1 MKIEKMSCKDRIKA
15 FVNWFE
21 KTEQDAN
28 KLYKYGLSQDD
39 TIAIE
44 PGTKVAE
51 QFTECCGPRSIYITI
66 EKFME
71 PTTLL
76 DCWKKCIIE
85 NYIET
90 STWELVEINIEYL
103 KAERLLKI
111 AFHSPYSKGFNDNE
125 YHTFVSID
133 ECDVKALLNKSIIND
148 FMCYNKA
155 IENNYIKCISTPI
168 NLSTFNKI
176 INDGLAE
183 YTTCVVEPY
192 NGKYYNRVMLK
203 EDFELISNICDTTKQ
218 LIEKRLLYVCI
229 GFAGSGKSAGAIAG
243 IKCDKWMAISR
254 SNTVCFELYSKFK
267 NNHPSNKCV
276 EFIPKS
282 IAAYNCAPIE
292 DCNVIIDEF
301 SQWEL
306 HDLATFNNILK
317 NALKNNKQVHVL
329 GDPLQMKGFI
339 SRGSLLAPF
348 VRLVKHYGGNC
359 ETKFDELHRCE
370 DKYYND
376 SIFNYVKTRN
386 IKYMNRYIKCGTVE
400 NISPVEYEKIIT
412 NGIILTDCS
421 DGMLKELRGCAY
433 MNHVV
438 IKYMA
443 IQKGLQ
449 YNENRI
455 TDLKYNEEIVD
466 ELLHNGISIKLL
478 VNKTTI
484 FDRKSYKKIKDPL
497 LQINFKIF
505 RNEKAT
511 LIYNN
516 GKYIAILERIN
527 TQTNLQINLEFNSIE
542 EVFELFMLGYSITV
556 TRAQGLGW
564 ENVIY
569 LIDKKCGTDFESFY
583 VAMTRC
589 KESCYCLYNP
599 KNKMFVREE
608 PIKIA
613 DHFYISK

>member
-1 MKIEKMSCKDRIKA
+1 MKLEKMSCKDRIKA
-15 FVNWFE
+15 FVNWYE
-21 KTEQDAN
+21 KTEQDIN

-44 PGTKVAE
+44 PDTMAAK
-51 QFTECCGPRSIYITI
+51 QFIECCGPRSIYIAI

-85 NYIET
+85 NYIKT
-90 STWELVEINIEYL
+90 RTWKLVEINIEYL
-103 KAERLLKI
+103 NAERLLKI

-125 YHTFVSID
+125 YHTFISIAERD
-133 ECDVKALLNKSIIND
+133 IKPILNKSVISD

-155 IENNYIKCISTPI
+155 IENNYIKYISTPI
-168 NLSTFNKI
+168 SLSAFNQI
-176 INDGLAE
+176 INNGLVE
-183 YTTCVVEPY
+183 YTMHVVEPY
-192 NGKYYNRVMLK
+192 NGEYYNRIMLK
-203 EDFELISNICDTTKQ
+203 EDYILVSNICNITKQ
-218 LIEKRLLYVCI
+218 LIDKKLLYICI
-229 GFAGSGKSAGAIAG
+229 GLAGSGKSDGTIAD
-243 IKCDKWMAISR
+243 IKYGKWMAISR

-267 NNHPSNKCV
+267 RNHPSSEDV

-282 IAAYNCAPIE
+282 IAAYNRAQIE

-348 VRLVKHYGGNC
+348 YKLVKHYGGNC
-359 ETKFDELHRCE
+359 ETKFYELHRCK
-370 DKYYND
+370 DKYYNE

-386 IKYMNRYIKCGTVE
+386 IKHMKRYIKRGTID
-400 NISPVEYEKIIT
+400 NISSSEYEKIVA

-421 DGMLKELRGCAY
+421 DGMLKEFRGCAY

-438 IKYMA
+438 VKYMA

-455 TDLKYNEEIVD
+455 TDLKYNEEVVD
-466 ELLHNGISIKLL
+466 ELLHNGTSIKLL

-484 FDRKSYKKIKDPL
+484 FDRESYKKAKDPL

-511 LIYNN
+511 LIYNG
-516 GKYIAILERIN
+516 GKYIIILNRIN
-527 TQTNLQINLEFNSIE
+527 TQTNLQITLELDSIE

-564 ENVIY
+564 DNVIY
-569 LIDKKCGTDFESFY
+569 IIDKKCGTDFESFY

-589 KESCYCLYNP
+589 NESCYCLYND
-599 KNKMFVREE
+599 KNKMFMREE

>member
-1 MKIEKMSCKDRIKA
+1 MKIEKMNCKDRLKA
-15 FVNWFE
+15 FVKWFDR
-21 KTEQDAN
+21 TEQDVN
-28 KLYKYGLSQDD
+28 ELYKYKLSLDD

-44 PGTKVAE
+44 PDNMVAK

-66 EKFME
+66 EKFMI

-90 STWELVEINIEYL
+90 GIWELVEINIEYL
-103 KAERLLKI
+103 KAERLLRI
-111 AFHSPYSKGFNDNE
+111 AFHSPYSKGFSDNE
-125 YHTFVSID
+125 YHTFISVA
-133 ECDVKALLNKSIIND
+133 ECDIKAILNKSVIND

-155 IENNYIKCISTPI
+155 IENNYIKHISTPI
-168 NLSTFNKI
+168 SLSTLNAI
-176 INDGLAE
+176 INNGLVE
-183 YTTCVVEPY
+183 HTTRIVESY
-192 NGKYYNRVMLK
+192 NGKNYNRTILK
-203 EDFELISNICDTTKQ
+203 EDYKLISNICDTTKQ
-218 LIEKRLLYVCI
+218 LIEKRLLYVCV
-229 GFAGSGKSAGAIAG
+229 GLAGSGKSDGTIAD
-243 IKCDKWMAISR
+243 IKYGKWMAISR
-254 SNTVCFELYSKFK
+254 SNTVCFELYNKFK
-267 NNHPSNKCV
+267 NKHPNNKDV

-317 NALKNNKQVHVL
+317 NALKNNKQVHIL

-348 VRLVKHYGGNC
+348 VRFVKHYGGNC

-370 DKYYND
+370 DIYYNN
-376 SIFNYVKTRN
+376 SILNYVKTRN
-386 IKYMNRYIKCGTVE
+386 IKYMKHYIKHGTID
-400 NISPVEYEKIIT
+400 NISSSEYEKIISS
-412 NGIILTDCS
+412 GIILTDCS

-438 IKYMA
+438 VKYMA

-449 YNENRI
+449 YDENRI

-466 ELLHNGISIKLL
+466 ELLHNGTSIKLL

-484 FDRKSYKKIKDPL
+484 FDRKSYKKVKDPL
-497 LQINFKIF
+497 LQMNYKIF

-511 LIYNN
+511 LIYN
-516 GKYIAILERIN
+516 GIKYIVVLERVN
-527 TQTNLQINLEFNSIE
+527 TQTNLQISRDFDSIE

-564 ENVIY
+564 SNVIY

-589 KESCYCLYNP
+589 KESCYCLYND
-599 KNKMFVREE
+599 KNKMFMREE

>member
-1 MKIEKMSCKDRIKA
+1 MKLKKMDCKDRIKA
-15 FVNWFE
+15 FVKWFE
-21 KTEQDAN
+21 KTEQDVN

-44 PGTKVAE
+44 PGTMVAKR
-51 QFTECCGPRSIYITI
+51 FTECCGPRSIYITI
-66 EKFME
+66 EKFIE
-71 PTTLL
+71 PARLL

-85 NYIET
+85 NYIKT
-90 STWELVEINIEYL
+90 GTWELVEINIEYL
-103 KAERLLKI
+103 NAEGLLKI

-125 YHTFVSID
+125 YHTFISIA
-133 ECDVKALLNKSIIND
+133 ECDVKPMINKSIIND

-155 IENNYIKCISTPI
+155 IESNYIKHVSTPM
-168 NLSTFNKI
+168 NLSTFKQI
-176 INDGLAE
+176 INNGLVE
-183 YTTCVVEPY
+183 HTMRVVEPY
-192 NGKYYNRVMLK
+192 NGKYYNRIMLK
-203 EDFELISNICDTTKQ
+203 EDYTLISNICDITKQ
-218 LIEKRLLYVCI
+218 LIDKKLLYMCV
-229 GFAGSGKSAGAIAG
+229 GLAGSGKSDGAIADM
-243 IKCDKWMAISR
+243 KCGKWMAISR

-267 NNHPSNKCV
+267 HNHPSNKDV

-282 IAAYNCAPIE
+282 IAAYDCAPIE

-317 NALKNNKQVHVL
+317 NALKNNKQVHIL

-348 VRLVKHYGGNC
+348 YKLVKHYGGNC

-370 DKYYND
+370 DTYYNE
-376 SIFNYVKTRN
+376 SIFNYIKTRN
-386 IKYMNRYIKCGTVE
+386 IKYMKQYIKRGTIDS
-400 NISPVEYEKIIT
+400 ISPVEYEKIIA

-421 DGMLKELRGCAY
+421 DGMLKEFRGCAY

-438 IKYMA
+438 VKYMA
-443 IQKGLQ
+443 IQKGLK

-455 TDLKYNEEIVD
+455 TDLEYNEEIVD
-466 ELLHNGISIKLL
+466 ELLHNNTSIKLL
-478 VNKTTI
+478 ANTTTI
-484 FDRKSYKKIKDPL
+484 FDIKSYKEAKDPL
-497 LQINFKIF
+497 LQMNFKIF

-511 LIYNN
+511 LFYNN
-516 GKYIAILERIN
+516 GKYIVILERAN
-527 TQTNLQINLEFNSIE
+527 TQTSLQINIEFDSIE

-564 ENVIY
+564 KNIIY

-589 KESCYCLYNP
+589 KESCYCLYNE
-599 KNKMFVREE
+599 KNKMFMREE